1 MFSKIQHRDLFKG
14 GVIMLNARKRRPL
27 SFSEFIDAHMNEF
40 VELDSYLSRK
50 KLYGVISDVDD
61 LSLTLTH
68 TPKNST
74 IEGVDENHNLYI
86 PINSIK
92 SIKKL

>member
-1 MFSKIQHRDLFKG
+1 
-14 GVIMLNARKRRPL
+14 MLNARKRRPL
-27 SFSEFIDAHMNEF
+27 SFSEFIDEHMNEF

-68 TPKNST
+68 TSKNST
-74 IEGVDENHNLYI
+74 IEGSDENHNLYI